1 MRECFDACVDIILS
15 ESCAL
20 YAEACRSKVRLSVL
34 SLFTPGWLVPV
45 RGDRRG
51 SSYVISGLIWAV
63 LESLMCECFDAY
75 VFLNLSDRCAC

>member
-34 SLFTPGWLVPV
+34 SLFTPVETYLLGET
-45 RGDRRG
+45 GH
-51 SSYVISGLIWAV
+51 LILLHIMPILHSRPPYFFIKAT
-63 LESLMCECFDAY
+63 LF
-75 VFLNLSDRCAC
+75 N